1 MPVFNG
7 AAHLELTVRS
17 LLRQS
22 LADFELIAVDDGS
35 TDESWAILEAFAER
49 DARVQPHRLARNAG
63 HAVASNTAI
72 ERSRGQFIARLD
84 QDDLFLSD
92 RLKVAVE
99 TMEASP
105 RSAWCTPT
113 TSAGCLMAAFSD
125 EGRRARTTTCAAP

>member
-35 TDESWAILEAFAER
+35 TDESWAILETFAER
-49 DARVQPHRLARNAG
+49 DARVQAPSPCPQPG

-92 RLKVAVE
+92 RLR
-99 TMEASP
+99 SPSRSWRRGP
-105 RSAWCTPT
+105 RSAWCIRS
-113 TSAGCLMAAFSD
+113 TSDGCLMGAFPTKAAA
-125 EGRRARTTTCAAP
+125 RRTTTCAAP